1 MRKKE
6 ISRMVKGDSE
16 MAGLDC
22 SRLESFGSDLMTIKL
37 IELLNIVECI

>member
-16 MAGLDC
+16 MRAWIAAGWKAL
-22 SRLESFGSDLMTIKL
+22 GVT
-37 IELLNIVECI
+37 

>member
-16 MAGLDC
+16 MVGLDC
-22 SRLESFGSDLMTIKL
+22 SRLESSARDLMTIKL
-37 IELLNIVECI
+37 IELHNIVECI